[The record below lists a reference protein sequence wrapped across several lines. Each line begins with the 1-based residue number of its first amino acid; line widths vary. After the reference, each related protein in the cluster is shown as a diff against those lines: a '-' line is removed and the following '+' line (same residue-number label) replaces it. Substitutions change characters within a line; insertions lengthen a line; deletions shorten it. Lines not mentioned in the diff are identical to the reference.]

1 MQLIIVFS
9 IIAGFSIPFFTYIF
23 SRRIL
28 LFRSKM
34 IQYITASVFGFLLWF
49 FLARI
54 FNTPWNNEWDI
65 LCGTLIILCAIWSNY
80 WLGNLGGGFRINML
94 LKIAEQ
100 KQPVSLD
107 EWMDLYG
114 GLGMDAFLSDRLKA
128 ILLPWKIV
136 EEKNGIITLTK
147 ERGYFWGWGMKV
159 LYQLLQGS
167 RRE

>member
-1 MQLIIVFS
+1 MQLIVLS
-9 IIAGFSIPFFTYIF
+9 IIAGFSIPFFSYIF
-23 SRRIL
+23 SSRIQL
-28 LFRSKM
+28 IKSKM
-34 IQYITASVFGFLLWF
+34 IQYVTASIFGFLLWF
-49 FLARI
+49 FLAVI
-54 FNTPWNNEWDI
+54 FNISWHNKWDI
-65 LCGTLIILCAIWSNY
+65 LCGVLIILCAVWSNY

-114 GLGMDAFLSDRLKA
+114 GLGMDAFLRDRLRT
-128 ILLPWKIV
+128 ILIPWKIV
-136 EEKNGIITLTK
+136 EENNGIITLTK
-147 ERGYFWGWGMKV
+147 ERGYFFGWGMKV